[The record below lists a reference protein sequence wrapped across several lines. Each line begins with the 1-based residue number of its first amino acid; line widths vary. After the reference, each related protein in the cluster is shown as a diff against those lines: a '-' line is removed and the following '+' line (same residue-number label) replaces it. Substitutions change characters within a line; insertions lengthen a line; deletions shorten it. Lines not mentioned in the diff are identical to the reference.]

1 MIYVNR
7 LYFNLLTSFL
17 RGVLRAVRSEIR
29 EEKALVLRMGREND
43 CKYDRGMSYWRRYKE
58 RGKGMK

>member
-7 LYFNLLTSFL
+7 LYFNLLTSFW

-29 EEKALVLRMGREND
+29 EEKALVLQMGREND
-43 CKYDRGMSYWRRYKE
+43 CKYARGMSYWRRYKE